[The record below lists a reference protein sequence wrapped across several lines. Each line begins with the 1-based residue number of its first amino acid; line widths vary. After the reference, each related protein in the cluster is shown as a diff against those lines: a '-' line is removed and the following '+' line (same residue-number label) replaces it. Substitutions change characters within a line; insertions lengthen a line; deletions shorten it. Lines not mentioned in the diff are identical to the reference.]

1 MLPLDNTIKYHHLLL
16 KIELNDIKKYDLPED
31 YEFVFYKDGDEK
43 DWINIELSA
52 QEFIEYE
59 EGINAWNEYYTNN
72 KKDLYNR
79 LIFIVDKKSK
89 EKIATVT
96 SYYNTWTNNKN
107 EAYLHWVAI
116 KKEYQGLKLARPLIS
131 FALNNLKALGY
142 KEAFISTQT
151 TTWLAAKLYLD
162 FDAYPYDLN
171 KELTGFQILKGIIG
185 NHDKLMSVQPIT
197 SIYDETLLKI
207 KNILLNKHK
216 TIDAFKVITKGNQ
229 LIVKIMCFDKLYK
242 YYVDLKQNIEYDNF
256 ICLDS

>member
-1 MLPLDNTIKYHHLLL
+1 MLPLDNTIEYHHLLL
-16 KIELNDIKKYDLPED
+16 KIELNDIKKYNLPED

-59 EGINAWNEYYTNN
+59 EGINAWNEYYKNN
-72 KKDLYNR
+72 KKDIYNR

-89 EKIATVT
+89 EKIATAT
-96 SYYNTWTNNKN
+96 SYYNTWTNNNN

-162 FDAYPYDLN
+162 FNAYPYDLN

-185 NHDKLMSVQPIT
+185 NHDKLMDVQPIT
-197 SIYDETLLKI
+197 SIYDATLLKI
-207 KNILLNKHK
+207 KNILLNKHN
-216 TIDAFKVITKGNQ
+216 TIDAFKVITKENQ
-229 LIVKIMCFDKLYK
+229 LIVKILCFDKLYK
-242 YYVDLKQNIEYDNF
+242 YYVDLNQNIEYDNF